1 MVVAHHPETAEVTK
15 TPQASPSRKGHQ
27 IQPTRVS
34 GAKVQQVFWQVL
46 SGLANPYMLL
56 KGCWPAPALEV
67 PQGTSPR
74 TNLLFASILAGGMAS
89 PEQGPPGQQLQP
101 NSS

>member
-1 MVVAHHPETAEVTK
+1 MGVAHHPETAEVTK

-56 KGCWPAPALEV
+56 KGCWPAPA
-67 PQGTSPR
+67 PR